1 MCKCTLTLR
10 WDKEKIKHFRY
21 LESDG
26 EKKRIV
32 VTAIR
37 SLHRANNST
46 RRIQQDFR
54 IYQKL
59 DGVGPVDNRP
69 STDT

>member
-1 MCKCTLTLR
+1 MR

-37 SLHRANNST
+37 SIHRANDST
-46 RRIQQDFR
+46 RLIQQDFR
-54 IYQKL
+54 IYQKIL
-59 DGVGPVDNRP
+59 
-69 STDT
+69 